1 MEFFHRM
8 LKSTHPLLNVTLCC
22 WFGCV
27 YNTHPIVCVDCMYTI
42 LFCTH
47 THTRC
52 NARGRTIGC
61 MPSERECVHSL
72 HRCPSHCRSIHLF
85 SSPLGTQLW
94 CSRAMRDCH
103 TQWDGVHVFHPPA
116 PLVHMTRVMCS
127 NAGSCVHRCAIEVI
141 NVVFHDILLID
152 LCLDP

>member
-1 MEFFHRM
+1 MEFFDRM

-27 YNTHPIVCVDCMYTI
+27 YNTHHIVCVDCMCTI
-42 LFCTH
+42 LFCTQR
-47 THTRC
+47 TH
-52 NARGRTIGC
+52 A
-61 MPSERECVHSL
+61 
-72 HRCPSHCRSIHLF
+72 
-85 SSPLGTQLW
+85 
-94 CSRAMRDCH
+94 AMREAARQAVCQVSESAQSPSLPVTLQIHSSFLLSTRHSVVVFKGDETLSH
-103 TQWDGVHVFHPPA
+103 TVGRGARVPSPA

-141 NVVFHDILLID
+141 NVVFHDIQLIE